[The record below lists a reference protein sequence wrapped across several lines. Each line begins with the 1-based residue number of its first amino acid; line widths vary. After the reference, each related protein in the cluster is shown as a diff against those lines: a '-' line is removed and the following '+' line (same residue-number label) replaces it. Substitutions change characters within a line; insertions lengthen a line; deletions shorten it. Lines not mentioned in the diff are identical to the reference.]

1 MGVVR
6 ASGYGKLLVE
16 DTVVGSK
23 LNAFGPVHIRRI
35 EIDSMI

>member
-6 ASGYGKLLVE
+6 ASGYLVE

-35 EIDSMI
+35 EIDSMV